1 MDQPRFPVLYQ
12 MAKAAD
18 MVVERTAPPRCTLLL
33 AAVLTLS
40 ILINIILGCLYG
52 DAGCAVDEVIE
63 AQDTNVAL
71 PEKTISHTHSNVGL
85 VIDASKE
92 GNECDCLSPS
102 WQILE
107 ILVLT
112 ALLTFALNYGARAT
126 WKARSWWNAWRR
138 DIKDK
143 RKQKVLH
150 ELMAAEQELSRSSA
164 LRNAREIQV

>member
-18 MVVERTAPPRCTLLL
+18 MVVERSAPPRCTLLL

-71 PEKTISHTHSNVGL
+71 PEKTISHTHSN
-85 VIDASKE
+85 
-92 GNECDCLSPS
+92 ECDCLSPS

-107 ILVLT
+107 ILVLAT
-112 ALLTFALNYGARAT
+112 LLTFVPNYGARAT

-164 LRNAREIQV
+164 LWNAREIQV